1 MSLCQDHNIFKLKD
15 SFTLL
20 LLTRLEKEAPTC
32 SKAKL
37 KEEIDHLK
45 RVLLKHNCPVVFCHN
60 DLLCK
65 NIVYNKTKGRSY
77 NFMMQGLHVH
87 YLLMLT

>member
-1 MSLCQDHNIFKLKD
+1 M
-15 SFTLL
+15 LL
-20 LLTRLEKEAPTC
+20 LLTRLEKQAPTC

-60 DLLCK
+60 DMLCK
-65 NIVYNKTKGRSY
+65 NIVYDETKGRSY
-77 NFMMQGLHVH
+77 KKLFYDARFKCTN
-87 YLLMLT
+87 YLLVQ